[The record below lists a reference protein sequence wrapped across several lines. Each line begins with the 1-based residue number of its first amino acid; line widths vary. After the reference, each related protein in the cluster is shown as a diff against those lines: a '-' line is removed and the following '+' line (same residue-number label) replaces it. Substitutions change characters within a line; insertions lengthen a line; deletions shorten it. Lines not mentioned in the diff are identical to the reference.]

1 MKHSTSKNAE
11 KREERNKLIIKAHQ
25 LYLESAQAIAN
36 KAEEALIAISLTDT
50 DIITKLKIDGLV
62 KSQIS

>member
-1 MKHSTSKNAE
+1 MKHSTSKKAE
-11 KREERNKLIIKAHQ
+11 KKEERNKLIIKAHQ
-25 LYLESAQAIAN
+25 LYLELTQAIAD
-36 KAEEALIAISLTDT
+36 KAEEALITISLTDT